1 MTMQLEDRRIVVT
14 GGARGIGAAVVRAFV
29 REGAAVVS
37 MDLLE
42 DEGIAAAEAADEC
55 GPGAV
60 VHQTVDVGDRESVR
74 RAFAAAAENLGGLDV
89 LFHSAGVQRSLPTV
103 DMRDEDWDFVL
114 DTNARSTMLTN
125 QAAFRLMREHG
136 GRIINSG
143 SAAGLIGM
151 PETAHY
157 AASKGAVMA
166 WTRSVAHEWG
176 RWGVTVN
183 AIVPAIW
190 TPMYQAFRDQLSPE
204 DLEAHD
210 AAQRRRIP
218 LGGRMGDPDEDLA
231 PVLVF
236 LAGDGA
242 RFITG
247 QLIAINGGAD
257 CVR

>member
-1 MTMQLEDRRIVVT
+1 MQLDGRRIVVT

-42 DEGIAAAEAADEC
+42 DEGAAAADEANQR
-55 GPGAV
+55 GPGTV
-60 VHQTVDVGDRESVR
+60 IHQTADVGNRESVEH
-74 RAFAAAAENLGGLDV
+74 AFAAAADHLGGLDV
-89 LFHSAGVQRSLPTV
+89 LFHAAGVQRSLPTL
-103 DMRDEDWDFVL
+103 DMQDEDWDLVL

-125 QAAFRLMREHG
+125 QAAFGLMRGHG
-136 GRIINSG
+136 GRIINTG

-176 RWGVTVN
+176 RWRVTVN

-190 TPMYQAFRDQLSPE
+190 TPMYQAWRDQQAPE

-210 AAQRRRIP
+210 DAQRRRIP